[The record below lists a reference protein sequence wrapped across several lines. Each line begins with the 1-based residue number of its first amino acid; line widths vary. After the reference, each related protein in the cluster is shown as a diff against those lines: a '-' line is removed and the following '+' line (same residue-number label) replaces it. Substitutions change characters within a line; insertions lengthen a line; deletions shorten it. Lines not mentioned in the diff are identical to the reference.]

1 MIFEPKIIGFLCYW
15 CAYTGADL
23 AGTSRLKYDPN
34 VRIIKIMCT
43 GRMDPS
49 FVFKAYAEG
58 ADGVLVCG
66 CHPGECHYIEGNYK
80 TMNKVPL
87 VKRVMGQLGIETER
101 LRLEWVSAAEGEKFA
116 RIINE
121 LTDEIRELGPLDYKE
136 ILSK

>member
-1 MIFEPKIIGFLCYW
+1 MNFEPKIIGFLCYW

-58 ADGVLVCG
+58 ADGVLICG
-66 CHPGECHYIEGNYK
+66 CHPGECHYKEGNYK

-87 VKRVMGQLGIETER
+87 LAKMMGQFGMEKER

-116 RIINE
+116 RVV
-121 LTDEIRELGPLDYKE
+121 TDFTIRLKEIGPLGYKE
-136 ILSK
+136 LVRQ

>member
-1 MIFEPKIIGFLCYW
+1 MSFEPKIIGFLCYW

-23 AGTSRLKYDPN
+23 AGTSRLKYTPN

-58 ADGVLVCG
+58 ADGVLICG

-87 VKRVMGQLGIETER
+87 LAKMMGQFGIEKER

-116 RIINE
+116 GVVTNFTTR
-121 LTDEIRELGPLDYKE
+121 LKEIGPLGYKE
-136 ILSK
+136 LVRL